1 MDKKKIYV
9 EPCISVRQLNFK
21 GLLAGSGPQTVTI
34 EADSNG
40 IQDEVSAA
48 KRPPIWDEDY
58 GL

>member
-9 EPCISVRQLNFK
+9 EPCIFVRQLNLE
-21 GLLAGSGPQTVTI
+21 GPLAQSGPQTVTI

-48 KRPPIWDEDY
+48 KRPSIWDED
-58 GL
+58 